1 MRARLASAS
10 RTLVRL
16 ALVLSALA
24 ALSVACSPE
33 PPDIEFLCGKPSWD
47 DHGRI
52 GTTYSIAFGTGV
64 LAMPWDCDAIVSLDI
79 YDGDGYVY
87 RVAAYVL
94 DVEATVE
101 QPDFSNPFFSRTVTL
116 ELGWDDIEAGECR
129 SALTGEPVSGAARS
143 SASYTLGVRTIR
155 DIAPYDVVL
164 QPRNVL
170 LNPAWYRLRFEPLVN
185 QGALTGYTARSV
197 KH

>member
-1 MRARLASAS
+1 MRARSP
-10 RTLVRL
+10 VRL

-24 ALSVACSPE
+24 ALASCSVE
-33 PPDIEFLCGKPSWD
+33 PPDIEFLCGKPGWD

-52 GTTYSIAFGTGV
+52 GTTYSISFGTGV

-87 RVAAYVL
+87 RVATYVL

-129 SALTGEPVSGAARS
+129 SALTGKPVSRTARS
-143 SASYTLGVRTIR
+143 SASYTIGVRTIR
-155 DIAPYDVVL
+155 DIEPYDVVL

-170 LNPAWYRLRFEPLVN
+170 LNPAWYRLRFEPIVN